1 MVNHRVEPHHSLAI
15 VVGFFFVFS
24 HIAGRSPVVIF
35 LGLVFH
41 TLSAT
46 VLTSGNNNTPL
57 RRG

>member
-1 MVNHRVEPHHSLAI
+1 MVNHRELEPHHSLAI

-46 VLTSGNNNTPL
+46 VLT
-57 RRG
+57 